1 MDKEKKREQ
10 DFRRLLQRKET
21 QRDQEKRENER
32 NFLVL
37 PFLHKHKLF
46 LCLLFLHFFGLFFVS
61 FSPEFC
67 VGEIRILI

>member
-46 LCLLFLHFFGLFFVS
+46 LCLLFLHFLACFSSLSLQSFVLGRYES
-61 FSPEFC
+61 
-67 VGEIRILI
+67 